1 MLHFISLA
9 PIDTVTHWDRIN
21 PVSTQPVNLERPI
34 VFHPSILDQYE
45 FARHQMQS
53 MSIDACTDVA
63 QFNGLQVAT
72 LAQFLI
78 AMGIDANRLS
88 VLA

>member
-1 MLHFISLA
+1 M
-9 PIDTVTHWDRIN
+9 
-21 PVSTQPVNLERPI
+21 
-34 VFHPSILDQYE
+34 FHPSILDQYD

-72 LAQFLI
+72 FARFLI
-78 AMGIDANRLS
+78 AMGIDADRLQL
-88 VLA
+88 LA

>member
-1 MLHFISLA
+1 M
-9 PIDTVTHWDRIN
+9 
-21 PVSTQPVNLERPI
+21 
-34 VFHPSILDQYE
+34 FHPDILAQYRY
-45 FARHQMQS
+45 ARHSQQM

-88 VLA
+88 VLV

>member
-1 MLHFISLA
+1 MMA
-9 PIDTVTHWDRIN
+9 
-21 PVSTQPVNLERPI
+21 
-34 VFHPSILDQYE
+34 
-45 FARHQMQS
+45 
-53 MSIDACTDVA
+53 IDACTDVA